1 MTDDQFDAMVASL
14 EARYQGKHPA
24 LARRAAFLAILGYA
38 GLAFFLIAGA
48 AVALLMVLWVI
59 YAPSFLAIKVGLLL
73 GLPGAILT
81 WSVFR
86 GLWVRLSAPVG
97 VEVKRHESPALFKL
111 IDEISKEA
119 GGVSF
124 DVVLLTGEMNAA
136 VVQNPRLGVFGWY
149 KTYLLLGVPLMDSM
163 APEEFKS
170 VLAHEFA
177 HLSHQHGRLGTW
189 LYRLRASWLR
199 VMGSLAQHGAPKPVL
214 AFINWFWP
222 RFNASAFVLSRSQEY
237 QADAFAAKMTSP
249 QSAAMALQRL
259 VVDSRRLDDGFWDE
273 IGGETSTRP
282 TPPEDVFHRMHAFL
296 ETLPEAPLATRWLS
310 GALAMKTNTADTHP
324 GLKDRLSAL
333 GVSANPDI
341 IPPLPSSRA
350 SDAFLEPSL
359 IKSARDHFSREWHNG
374 VGAHWQESHR
384 EKQKLVKRLE
394 GTFPT
399 TPDGRWNKISVR
411 ARLEGPRKIQEEVV
425 DFLADHPD
433 HIMANYG
440 RGIYLAEKDDL
451 AAIPHLEKA
460 TVRPALLHNALG
472 AMAGLYDRLGRAG
485 EIPGLRRRAQS
496 REAQVHRAMHERSE
510 VSPGDRF
517 LLPKLSEEEMADFVG
532 IIARHE
538 KIKAAWLVQK
548 HVVEFPEWR
557 AYILALDLDATLNQ
571 QASMEI
577 LQEVVDD
584 LSIDAHVLAIRKNPD
599 NAKVVAAIAK
609 VEGSALPLHH
619 GN

>member
-48 AVALLMVLWVI
+48 AIALLMIAWVI
-59 YAPSFLAIKVGLLL
+59 FSPNLLSIKIGALL
-73 GLPGAILT
+73 GIPAAILT

-86 GLWVRLSAPVG
+86 GLWVKLSAPVG
-97 VEVKRHESPALFKL
+97 VEVKRGESPALFSL
-111 IDEISKEA
+111 IDSISKEA
-119 GGVSF
+119 GGVNF
-124 DVVLLTGEMNAA
+124 DTVLLTGDMNAA

-199 VMGSLAQHGAPKPVL
+199 VMASLAQHGAPKPVL

-237 QADAFAAKMTSP
+237 QADAFAAKVTSP
-249 QSAAMALQRL
+249 QSSAMALQRL

-273 IGGETSTRP
+273 IGAETSTSSS
-282 TPPEDVFHRMHAFL
+282 PPHDVFHRMHAFL
-296 ETLPEAPLATRWLS
+296 GTMPDAPLATRWLT

-333 GVSANPDI
+333 GVSIQPDAV
-341 IPPLPSSRA
+341 PPLPASRA
-350 SDAFLEPSL
+350 SDAFLEPAL
-359 IKSARDHFSREWHNG
+359 IKSARDHFSKEWHMG
-374 VGAHWQESHR
+374 IGTHWQETHR
-384 EKQKLVKRLE
+384 EKLKLIKRLE
-394 GTFPT
+394 APFPG
-399 TPDGRWNKISVR
+399 TPDGRWSEIAVR
-411 ARLEGPRKIQEEVV
+411 ARLFGPRKIQEEIVH
-425 DFLADHPD
+425 FLADHPD
-433 HIMANYG
+433 HVTANYA
-440 RGIYLAEKDDL
+440 RGVYLAEKDDL

-460 TVRPALLHNALG
+460 TVRPGLLHNALG

-496 REAQVHRAMHERSE
+496 REAQVDRAMHERSE
-510 VSPGDRF
+510 ISATDRF
-517 LLPKLSEEEMADFVG
+517 LLPKLSEEEMAEFVG
-532 IIARHE
+532 LVGQHHE
-538 KIKAAWLVQK
+538 IRAAWLVQK
-548 HVVEFPEWR
+548 HVVEYPEWR
-557 AYILALDLDATLNQ
+557 SYFLVLDMDPRVSQETG
-571 QASMEI
+571 MKI
-577 LQEVVDD
+577 LQEVVEDV
-584 LSIDAHVLAIRKNPD
+584 SIDAHVLAIRKTPD
-599 NAKVVAAIAK
+599 NAKVVATIVK
-609 VEGSALPLHH
+609 MDGSALQVSH
-619 GN
+619 GK